1 MDAVSAA
8 EENARLQELI
18 VEELAQAER
27 WQGHYEGL
35 LGRQA
40 RLHTL
45 LQAQSLESLEQAA
58 RALRDELEEAQG
70 ALRERQEQSRRCHVH
85 QREKENQRLAET
97 IQELEGKV
105 SKQRAWEKTHKQALQ
120 QLRVQGD
127 ELQRQLWDAEAKRQ
141 AKAERIREKQRQVEE
156 LSGTIRGLA
165 RRIQVLHGNIT
176 CWGDRVLEA
185 RQEAEL
191 FQREAPYGPLGTPPG
206 SRLWEE
212 RVRDQTEK
220 LLCQESG
227 ASGPRGRLPP
237 RMLPLLVLAVAL
249 PLPLP
254 LPRVA
259 AGGVS
264 CYDDAGQPVDW
275 FLAYKLPRPRHGPP
289 AEGMR
294 YMYQDARSGGWV
306 PGRALMNST
315 RSAVG
320 RTLLQ
325 LYPGANRRTE
335 DTAYILYNDQPP
347 KNVTSSSS
355 ARGHTKGV
363 VLLDRAQGF
372 WLLHSTPHYPPPTPE
387 TYAWPHSGLHNGQS
401 FLCVTFP
408 YAQFKEIDLYSGWV
422 AQALSSDL
430 YVQFWPNS
438 RGVLPSNCSG
448 PYRVYNIEE
457 LGFPAP
463 GPHFSATVDHSKW
476 CVSTEPAPGWTCV
489 GDMNRNLEEEQRGG
503 GTLCQQDPA
512 VWKSY
517 CALVQSY
524 SKC

>member
-1 MDAVSAA
+1 
-8 EENARLQELI
+8 
-18 VEELAQAER
+18 
-27 WQGHYEGL
+27 
-35 LGRQA
+35 
-40 RLHTL
+40 
-45 LQAQSLESLEQAA
+45 
-58 RALRDELEEAQG
+58 
-70 ALRERQEQSRRCHVH
+70 
-85 QREKENQRLAET
+85 
-97 IQELEGKV
+97 
-105 SKQRAWEKTHKQALQ
+105 
-120 QLRVQGD
+120 
-127 ELQRQLWDAEAKRQ
+127 
-141 AKAERIREKQRQVEE
+141 
-156 LSGTIRGLA
+156 
-165 RRIQVLHGNIT
+165 
-176 CWGDRVLEA
+176 
-185 RQEAEL
+185 
-191 FQREAPYGPLGTPPG
+191 
-206 SRLWEE
+206 
-212 RVRDQTEK
+212 
-220 LLCQESG
+220 
-227 ASGPRGRLPP
+227 
-237 RMLPLLVLAVAL
+237 MLPLFLLAVA
-249 PLPLP
+249 LPLP

-259 AGGVS
+259 AGGIS

-275 FLAYKLPRPRHGPP
+275 FLAYKLPRPRHSPP

-315 RSAVG
+315 QSAVG

-325 LYPGANRRTE
+325 LYQGANRRTE
-335 DTAYILYNDQPP
+335 RHGLYPVQRPAQR
-347 KNVTSSSS
+347 VTSPP
-355 ARGHTKGV
+355 APRGHTKRVTPPRTARPEPREAPGSTTAPKQGENALELTQTATLALGGAWGPGVEQRGGAQEPADFLGSFPRASV

-372 WLLHSTPHYPPPTPE
+372 WLLHKHPPLPAPH
-387 TYAWPHSGLHNGQS
+387 ARDLRLAHSGLHNGQS
-401 FLCVTFP
+401 LPVRSPYP
-408 YAQFKEIDLYSGWV
+408 YAQFKEDWPRDACPCARAPWNRSVALTPLGGRAPEPGPSSGVFHDDLYSGWV

-448 PYRVYNIEE
+448 SYRVYNIEE

-476 CVSTEPAPGWTCV
+476 CVSTEHAPGWACV

>member
-1 MDAVSAA
+1 MPPCP
-8 EENARLQELI
+8 R
-18 VEELAQAER
+18 
-27 WQGHYEGL
+27 
-35 LGRQA
+35 
-40 RLHTL
+40 
-45 LQAQSLESLEQAA
+45 SLESLEQAT
-58 RALRDELEEAQG
+58 RVLREELEEAQG
-70 ALRERQEQSRRCHVH
+70 ALREWQEQNH
-85 QREKENQRLAET
+85 QRHIPQWEKENQRLAET

-105 SKQRAWEKTHKQALQ
+105 SKQREWEKTHKQALQ
-120 QLRVQGD
+120 QLRVQED
-127 ELQRQLWDAEAKRQ
+127 ELQRHLWDMEAKRR
-141 AKAERIREKQRQVEE
+141 AKADRIREKQRHMEE
-156 LSGTIRGLA
+156 LSGTIQGLS
-165 RRIQVLHGNIT
+165 RRTQVLHRNIS
-176 CWGDRVLEA
+176 CWGDLVLEA
-185 RQEAEL
+185 QQEAEL
-191 FQREAPYGPLGTPPG
+191 FQRKALYRLPGTPA
-206 SRLWEE
+206 SNLLWEE
-212 RVRDQTEK
+212 RLRDQTEK

-227 ASGPRGRLPP
+227 ASGPRGRLPL
-237 RMLPLLVLAVAL
+237 R
-249 PLPLP
+249 
-254 LPRVA
+254 
-259 AGGVS
+259 
-264 CYDDAGQPVDW
+264 
-275 FLAYKLPRPRHGPP
+275 FLAYKLPWPRHSPP

-306 PGRALMNST
+306 PGRTLMNST
-315 RSAVG
+315 QSAVG

-325 LYPGANRRTE
+325 LYQGANRRTE
-335 DTAYILYNDQPP
+335 DTAYVLYNDQPP
-347 KNVTSSSS
+347 KNVPSSTSP
-355 ARGHTKGV
+355 RGHTKGV

-372 WLLHSTPHYPPPTPE
+372 WLLHSTPHYPPPVTE

-463 GPHFSATVDHSKW
+463 GPDFPATVDHSKW
-476 CVSTEPAPGWTCV
+476 CVSTESTPGWACV

-517 CALVQSY
+517 YALVQKY

>member
-1 MDAVSAA
+1 
-8 EENARLQELI
+8 
-18 VEELAQAER
+18 
-27 WQGHYEGL
+27 
-35 LGRQA
+35 
-40 RLHTL
+40 
-45 LQAQSLESLEQAA
+45 
-58 RALRDELEEAQG
+58 
-70 ALRERQEQSRRCHVH
+70 
-85 QREKENQRLAET
+85 
-97 IQELEGKV
+97 
-105 SKQRAWEKTHKQALQ
+105 
-120 QLRVQGD
+120 
-127 ELQRQLWDAEAKRQ
+127 
-141 AKAERIREKQRQVEE
+141 
-156 LSGTIRGLA
+156 
-165 RRIQVLHGNIT
+165 
-176 CWGDRVLEA
+176 
-185 RQEAEL
+185 
-191 FQREAPYGPLGTPPG
+191 
-206 SRLWEE
+206 
-212 RVRDQTEK
+212 
-220 LLCQESG
+220 
-227 ASGPRGRLPP
+227 
-237 RMLPLLVLAVAL
+237 MLPLFLLAVA
-249 PLPLP
+249 LPLP

-259 AGGVS
+259 AGGIS

-275 FLAYKLPRPRHGPP
+275 FLAYKLPRPRHSPP

-315 RSAVG
+315 QSAVG

-325 LYPGANRRTE
+325 LYQG
-335 DTAYILYNDQPP
+335 DSSGSLQPFELWTLLP
-347 KNVTSSSS
+347 VSPS
-355 ARGHTKGV
+355 V

-372 WLLHSTPHYPPPTPE
+372 WLLHKHPPLPAPH
-387 TYAWPHSGLHNGQS
+387 ARDLRLAHSGLHNGALYLPGRWGREGRWGLWPISWGGGEASLLGFSSQALTAS
-401 FLCVTFP
+401 GTGLCV
-408 YAQFKEIDLYSGWV
+408 YLSEGAAGCDLYSGWV

-448 PYRVYNIEE
+448 SYRVYNIEE

-476 CVSTEPAPGWTCV
+476 CVSTEHAPGWACV